1 MVSNYCLICIST
13 FLNQRKHRS
22 ILPAFVFTRRSLQTG
37 IYYST
42 QLGYL
47 RLDSRLS
54 FIPLPFRLSNIQ
66 MIFYLSLT
74 RQLLRF
80 CKYCDL
86 EFESWKGK
94 GGSPLRKRCT
104 VNDILKMSP
113 LTWVIGETQWPKSA
127 LDTGSRGAT
136 SRHGLVNVL
145 CSLERH
151 LNLTVPLS
159 TQGYKWVLNNCQ
171 GSH

>member
-22 ILPAFVFTRRSLQTG
+22 ILPAFVFTWRSLQTG

-113 LTWVIGETQWPKSA
+113 LIWVIGETQWPVSA
-127 LDTGSRGAT
+127 LDTG
-136 SRHGLVNVL
+136 HWI
-145 CSLERH
+145 ERCNFKTWPGQCFVFFGKTLKSYSASFH
-151 LNLTVPLS
+151 PGV
-159 TQGYKWVLNNCQ
+159 
-171 GSH
+171 